1 MFDAVRCPKN
11 AGNEQEF
18 EDHHE
23 SAQPQRLEN
32 ETQERQ
38 YHLQIGQQDRQYI
51 LWTFGKQNK
60 NK

>member
-38 YHLQIGQQDRQYI
+38 YHL
-51 LWTFGKQNK
+51 
-60 NK
+60 